1 MADDS
6 ITFSTAL
13 DNKQLEQDLKQAQRE
28 VESLRK
34 KVEKASAKRSGIEQ
48 ELDQAAEA
56 ARRAS
61 EATEELRAKIDQLR
75 ATDPTDEARWHA
87 AQGSIQQ
94 LTQQLEAAE
103 KKELQLA
110 ENSYKI
116 DERWQAANDEVKQHQ
131 AELSGAIQRQSELGA
146 EYQRSYSAAGT
157 AISRSVDTA
166 SSAFDRLGARIT
178 TMIRRVFMLQVAMS
192 ALRGVR
198 SMLSEALMKNQQ
210 LSASVE
216 GLKASFQG
224 VVNAVANAVAPAII
238 GMVNS
243 AIAAIATLARVI
255 DSIFGTHLM
264 ASIQQARAAAQATW
278 QQAQASEAA
287 AGAARDQ
294 AKATKAAGKAA
305 EKAAK
310 SVMGFDELNQLQENN
325 DSGSG
330 GGGGGGGAP
339 GGGLAP
345 DWDALDVGKIDE
357 KLAEIMLMLGAA
369 LMAVGALLAFS
380 GINIPLG
387 LTLMAIGALMV
398 YTAYREK
405 WDELPQKLR
414 DTISQALVI
423 TGIVAVVLGAVLA
436 FSGINIPLG
445 IGLMAAGLVLMG
457 ISAALNWGRLGD
469 SLKTAITTMLTVTGI
484 VALVLGAVLA
494 FSGVNIPLGLGLLAL
509 GALSFGIAGVLN
521 WEALSGDLR
530 KTVSNAL
537 ELVGMVAVVI
547 GAVLAF
553 TGTNIPLGIG
563 LMGAGIIAVASSVA
577 LNWNELSANLTAV
590 VSKALELIGIVAV
603 VIGAVL
609 AFTSVNVPLG
619 IALMAAGAGAM
630 FTAAA
635 LNWDELKDKVT
646 TVLST
651 MLKLA
656 GLMALAVGA
665 IIALSGVN
673 LPLGIA
679 LIAAGALALV
689 ASAALNWDMLPQII
703 KNNIGVIAAV
713 ASAALLVLGI
723 ILCLSGF
730 GIPVGVAL
738 ILAGSTGLVTAAK
751 LNWNFFADKAKEIWN
766 NIARWFNNTVKPK
779 FTAEFW
785 HNLFW
790 GIVRGIQSAI
800 NDAMRAFSEFISWLT
815 LQQSFATGLV
825 SGVVGGLSAH
835 ISSTLSKIDV
845 KIPQIRI
852 PHLAAG
858 AVLPPNREFMAV
870 LGDQTRGNNIE
881 TPESLMRQVVR
892 EEAGS
897 LVADAIRAMA
907 TAGGSGGDV
916 VLMVDSRELARA
928 TARGQSVLIE
938 TGELAFT

>member
-1 MADDS
+1 M
-6 ITFSTAL
+6 
-13 DNKQLEQDLKQAQRE
+13 
-28 VESLRK
+28 
-34 KVEKASAKRSGIEQ
+34 
-48 ELDQAAEA
+48 
-56 ARRAS
+56 
-61 EATEELRAKIDQLR
+61 
-75 ATDPTDEARWHA
+75 
-87 AQGSIQQ
+87 
-94 LTQQLEAAE
+94 
-103 KKELQLA
+103 
-110 ENSYKI
+110 
-116 DERWQAANDEVKQHQ
+116 
-131 AELSGAIQRQSELGA
+131 
-146 EYQRSYSAAGT
+146 
-157 AISRSVDTA
+157 
-166 SSAFDRLGARIT
+166 
-178 TMIRRVFMLQVAMS
+178 
-192 ALRGVR
+192 
-198 SMLSEALMKNQQ
+198 
-210 LSASVE
+210 
-216 GLKASFQG
+216 
-224 VVNAVANAVAPAII
+224 
-238 GMVNS
+238 
-243 AIAAIATLARVI
+243 
-255 DSIFGTHLM
+255 
-264 ASIQQARAAAQATW
+264 
-278 QQAQASEAA
+278 
-287 AGAARDQ
+287 
-294 AKATKAAGKAA
+294 
-305 EKAAK
+305 
-310 SVMGFDELNQLQENN
+310 
-325 DSGSG
+325 
-330 GGGGGGGAP
+330 
-339 GGGLAP
+339 
-345 DWDALDVGKIDE
+345 
-357 KLAEIMLMLGAA
+357 
-369 LMAVGALLAFS
+369 
-380 GINIPLG
+380 
-387 LTLMAIGALMV
+387 
-398 YTAYREK
+398 
-405 WDELPQKLR
+405 
-414 DTISQALVI
+414 
-423 TGIVAVVLGAVLA
+423 
-436 FSGINIPLG
+436 
-445 IGLMAAGLVLMG
+445 
-457 ISAALNWGRLGD
+457 
-469 SLKTAITTMLTVTGI
+469 
-484 VALVLGAVLA
+484 
-494 FSGVNIPLGLGLLAL
+494 
-509 GALSFGIAGVLN
+509 
-521 WEALSGDLR
+521 
-530 KTVSNAL
+530 
-537 ELVGMVAVVI
+537 
-547 GAVLAF
+547 
-553 TGTNIPLGIG
+553 
-563 LMGAGIIAVASSVA
+563 
-577 LNWNELSANLTAV
+577 
-590 VSKALELIGIVAV
+590 
-603 VIGAVL
+603 
-609 AFTSVNVPLG
+609 NVPLG
-619 IALMAAGAGAM
+619 IALVAAGAGAM

-635 LNWDELKDKVT
+635 LNWDELTDKVT

-689 ASAALNWDMLPQII
+689 ASAALNWDMLPQTI

-800 NDAMRAFSEFISWLT
+800 SDAMRAFSEFISWLT